1 VELVALQGI
10 VPEISA
16 LGATLVAISPQLA
29 EHSRELI
36 KHRHLTF
43 EILTDRGNEVAA
55 GFGLRFT
62 LPEYLRR
69 IYRAFPLDLE
79 AFNGDASWSLPMPAR
94 FVIDQGGVI
103 RAAQSDPDYTI
114 RPEPSDTLETLRA
127 LARR

>member
-1 VELVALQGI
+1 
-10 VPEISA
+10 
-16 LGATLVAISPQLA
+16 
-29 EHSRELI
+29 
-36 KHRHLTF
+36 
-43 EILTDRGNEVAA
+43 
-55 GFGLRFT
+55 
-62 LPEYLRR
+62 LRR